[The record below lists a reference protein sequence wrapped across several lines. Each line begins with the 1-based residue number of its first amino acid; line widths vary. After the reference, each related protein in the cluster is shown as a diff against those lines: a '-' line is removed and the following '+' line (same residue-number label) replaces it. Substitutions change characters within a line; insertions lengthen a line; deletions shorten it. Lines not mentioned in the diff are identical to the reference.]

1 MNAGNNPHDALELI
15 KIRNHMAAMIAIK
28 GTDCTLK
35 EEEVKALL
43 PLLEKAFE
51 QDSSPDTGRLF
62 GALATW
68 LAHKLPD
75 DLDNLIKKTLL
86 SADLNSPSD
95 LTELITI
102 IYELCSTEQQ
112 P

>member
-1 MNAGNNPHDALELI
+1 M
-15 KIRNHMAAMIAIK
+15 
-28 GTDCTLK
+28 
-35 EEEVKALL
+35 
-43 PLLEKAFE
+43 
-51 QDSSPDTGRLF
+51 GRLF

-75 DLDNLIKKTLL
+75 DLDKLIKKTLL